1 MILLPLF
8 HLTDQNCLSNLKD
21 GEDARKTNIENFN
34 NIQAITLEDV
44 KNYGNSEYL
53 KSFYYVYAT
62 SLDSDTLSK
71 ATDTFEYEVEERET
85 TTNSSSSTTGGNFGG
100 GFRRRSSEAAGERRT
115 VINNNTTTVITKRN
129 EKFESSR
136 NLTSDFELD
145 GYSSIEAMTD
155 FVERNISSK

>member
-1 MILLPLF
+1 MPLF
-8 HLTDQNCLSNLKD
+8 HLTDQNCLNNLKG

-44 KNYGNSEYL
+44 KNYGDSEYL

-85 TTNSSSSTTGGNFGG
+85 TTNSSSSTTGGNGNFGG
-100 GFRRRSSEAAGERRT
+100 GPRRISTVDGERRT

-145 GYSSIEAMTD
+145 RLFFY
-155 FVERNISSK
+155 